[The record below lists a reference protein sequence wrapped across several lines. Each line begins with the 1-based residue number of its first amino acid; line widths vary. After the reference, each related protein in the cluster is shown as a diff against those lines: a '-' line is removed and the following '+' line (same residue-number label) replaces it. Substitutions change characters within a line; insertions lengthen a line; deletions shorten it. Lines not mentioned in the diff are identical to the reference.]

1 MALYNPLNWQNENA
15 LSSYPL
21 SMDIE
26 IQNFIVDA
34 KFTQFDNFV
43 PILNNFYVENDR
55 IEMTITF
62 DYGINTSVVF
72 YKSWYTQG
80 IAYRNIRIYEPVS
93 KRHLG
98 VLVFGEG
105 ADTLWSNFTGRRITF
120 NIPFATETVRSI
132 PINDAVYTLDSAFGD
147 ITLGK
152 TEGDKSVFYNTS
164 QSLNSITL
172 NAVAGNSIDPLQLKE
187 GLRKIN
193 LVGPL
198 DNNINL
204 APNDVVKITP
214 VNNASLSVS
223 LVSGSTNAAFAI
235 PTLIA

>member
-1 MALYNPLNWQNENA
+1 
-15 LSSYPL
+15 
-21 SMDIE
+21 
-26 IQNFIVDA
+26 
-34 KFTQFDNFV
+34 
-43 PILNNFYVENDR
+43 
-55 IEMTITF
+55 
-62 DYGINTSVVF
+62 
-72 YKSWYTQG
+72 
-80 IAYRNIRIYEPVS
+80 
-93 KRHLG
+93 
-98 VLVFGEG
+98 
-105 ADTLWSNFTGRRITF
+105 LWSNFTGRRITF

-132 PINDAVYTLDSAFGD
+132 PLNDAVYTLDSAFGD

-152 TEGDKSVFYNTS
+152 TEDDKSVFYNTS
-164 QSLNSITL
+164 QPLNSITL